1 MEYISCDKMCVFN
14 VCTTLY
20 FDLLESRH
28 DIHYNE
34 TLKFHV
40 ETVKCQTEAATYAD
54 DFNKQ
59 IKQKRN
65 NNASLASVPR
75 INVLHAEVYRLKSA
89 SSPGGFRYL
98 AVEQELK
105 GEYEKYNNND
115 GWVNQSDC
123 VKCQVAQAFSHFTY
137 ESSNQQKMVVDIQ
150 GASIGSISSM
160 CMYTDPQI
168 HSVEKAFG
176 RADRGINGFKSF
188 FRTHKCNHL
197 CRELGLPTRSSSSSL

>member
-1 MEYISCDKMCVFN
+1 MFAQLCICCSI
-14 VCTTLY
+14 
-20 FDLLESRH
+20 LESRH

-34 TLKFHV
+34 RLKFHV

-59 IKQKRN
+59 IKKKRN

-75 INVLHAEVYRLKSA
+75 INVLAAEVYRLKSA

-176 RADRGINGFKSF
+176 RADRGTNGFKSF

-197 CRELGLPTRSSSSSL
+197 CRELGLPSRSSSSL